1 VYNSRVILDVFIW
14 HPGHV
19 KAATDFV
26 LHIGRRNST
35 IRSRPLS
42 QQLKK
47 GDALSAQYVISQA
60 VVRALKRLRKSQ
72 ISIKQT
78 EESSPVNSILSI
90 LKVKLKHIV
99 SVWRQRR
106 KKNRRAPF
114 VRECGHDDILGDDIG
129 VDDVDDVDDVAVTVA
144 GQKTKLPR

>member
-1 VYNSRVILDVFIW
+1 
-14 HPGHV
+14 
-19 KAATDFV
+19 
-26 LHIGRRNST
+26 
-35 IRSRPLS
+35 
-42 QQLKK
+42 
-47 GDALSAQYVISQA
+47 
-60 VVRALKRLRKSQ
+60 VRALKRLRKSQ

-114 VRECGHDDILGDDIG
+114 VRECGHDDILGDDIPGSKPNKHEAIAVAVAAAAAAAAAAAG